1 MSSFNYY
8 AEIFLVS
15 VVKKKKKK
23 SSNFYLVILSNA
35 PRKNPGSGNAF

>member
-15 VVKKKKKK
+15 VVKKKK

>member
-23 SSNFYLVILSNA
+23 KIKQFLFSDTVKCSKEESWLW
-35 PRKNPGSGNAF
+35 